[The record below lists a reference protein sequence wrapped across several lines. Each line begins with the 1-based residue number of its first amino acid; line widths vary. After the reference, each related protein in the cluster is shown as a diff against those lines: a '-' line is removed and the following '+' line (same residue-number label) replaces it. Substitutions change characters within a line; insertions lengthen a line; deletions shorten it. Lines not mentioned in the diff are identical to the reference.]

1 MLLLIATY
9 GVRAGKVVR
18 MKLEDINWRREQI
31 RLKQS
36 KTRADLLL
44 PLMPEVG
51 QAVLD
56 YLRRG
61 RPKTHLREIFIR
73 ARAPHGSFTCGFSL
87 YTVFQRRIQQAG
99 IQPEGKRGPHA
110 IRYARATGLLRA
122 SVPLKSISDLLGHRS
137 TASTG
142 VYLKLAT
149 EDLRSVALDVP
160 GETI

>member
-1 MLLLIATY
+1 MLLLVATY
-9 GVRAGKVVR
+9 GLRAGEVVR
-18 MKLEDINWRREQI
+18 MKLEDIDWRREQI

-36 KTRADLLL
+36 KTRAELLL
-44 PLMPEVG
+44 PLTQEVG
-51 QAVLD
+51 EAILN

-61 RPKTHLREIFIR
+61 RPKTHLREVFIR
-73 ARAPHGSFTCGFSL
+73 SRAPHGPFTCGSSL
-87 YTVFQRRIQQAG
+87 YTVFQRRIRQAG
-99 IQPEGKRGPHA
+99 IQPEGRRGPHA
-110 IRYARATGLLRA
+110 IRYARATSLLRA

-160 GETI
+160 GEAI